1 MKLSMLKYD
10 VSNSIF
16 GWDIILIGIKNFIS
30 SLFLF
35 NQTQNKA
42 KMKLNTRINEY
53 QVYNDLHKKTIFTF
67 IN

>member
-1 MKLSMLKYD
+1 MLKYD

-16 GWDIILIGIKNFIS
+16 GWDIISIGIKNFIS

-42 KMKLNTRINEY
+42 KMKLNTRINVY

>member
-1 MKLSMLKYD
+1 MLKYD

-16 GWDIILIGIKNFIS
+16 GWDIISIGIKNFIS

-42 KMKLNTRINEY
+42 KMKLNTRINVY

-67 IN
+67 ID

>member
-1 MKLSMLKYD
+1 MLKYD

-42 KMKLNTRINEY
+42 KMKLNTRINVY

>member
-1 MKLSMLKYD
+1 MLKYD
-10 VSNSIF
+10 ISNSIF
-16 GWDIILIGIKNFIS
+16 GWDIISIGIKNFIL

-42 KMKLNTRINEY
+42 KMKLNTRINVY

>member
-1 MKLSMLKYD
+1 MLKYD
-10 VSNSIF
+10 ISNSIF
-16 GWDIILIGIKNFIS
+16 GWDIISIGIKNFIS

-42 KMKLNTRINEY
+42 KMKLNTRINVY
-53 QVYNDLHKKTIFTF
+53 QVYNDLHKKTIFIF